1 LFLVG
6 HFLNDIRY
14 AFRTF
19 RKSPVFVAVAVLSLA
34 LGIGANTAIFTLID
48 QVLLRLLPVK
58 DPQQLV
64 LLKGRGDHYGSNN
77 GPNKLSYPM
86 YEDFRDKNQVFSG
99 MFCRQGMNFSLNF
112 EGKTEHIS
120 GELVSGTYFPV
131 LGVGPAL
138 GRVFNP
144 TDDQNPGGVP
154 YAVLSYRFWKS
165 RFAGDPRIIGKKLV
179 LNGYPFTVVGV
190 SQAGFDGTNPTD
202 SPQIRVPVVM
212 KLQLDQMGY
221 YDLKKRRARWVNT
234 YGRLKPG
241 VTVEQAKASLQPLM
255 HQMLDM
261 EVQEKDFAKAA
272 PETKQAFLRMW
283 IDLLPAEKGQ
293 SSLRDRFSNSLLVL
307 MTIVGL
313 VLLIA
318 CANVANLLIAR
329 ATARQKEI
337 AVRLA
342 LGAGRG
348 QIISQLLVESLLLSM
363 AGGAAGLLLAV
374 WIDETLV
381 SFLPRSATN
390 TLAIS
395 ATPDWR
401 ILLFT
406 LGISLFTGIIFGLV
420 PALQATRPDLA
431 PTLKDEVGA
440 ITSTS
445 SIGLRKTLVVAQVTL
460 SLLLLIGA
468 GLFIR
473 SLKNLKGIDPG
484 FNTRN
489 LLTFFIDPPL
499 NGYKAERSRE
509 ILRQVYEN
517 INALPGVETASLAIM
532 PVMEGDEWDSSVTV
546 DSYHAKAGEWI
557 DPHMNFLSPGYFKTM
572 DVPLL
577 QGRDF
582 RPSDQ
587 GKDAPK
593 VCIINEKF
601 ARKYFPEGRAV
612 GHRVGMGGD
621 PGTKTDIEVVGVFRD
636 MKYEGLRDE
645 TPIEMVRPYEQ
656 EDFTLGAWVYIRT
669 ARDPEQVF
677 SGARHAMQQIDPTLP
692 IVDMKTLEKQV
703 DNSLV
708 TERLVATLSS
718 AFGLLA
724 TLLASIGL
732 YGVMAYTVARRT
744 REIGIRMALGAAT
757 GNVVWL
763 VMKEVLVLVG
773 VGIVLGLG
781 ASWGLTR
788 LVVKQLYGIQ
798 PNDLTTIVLATI
810 GIACVALAAGYV
822 PARRATRV
830 DPIRALRWE

>member
-1 LFLVG
+1 VG
-6 HFLNDIRY
+6 HFLNDFRY
-14 AFRTF
+14 ALRTF

-58 DPQQLV
+58 DPEQLV
-64 LLKGRGDHYGSNN
+64 LLWGRGQHYGSNN

-99 MFCRQGMNFSLNF
+99 MFCRNDMDFSLNF
-112 EGKTEHIS
+112 EGKTERIS

-138 GRVFNP
+138 GRVFNA

-154 YAVLSYRFWKS
+154 YAVLSYRYWKT
-165 RFAGDPRIIGKKLV
+165 RFAGDPKIIGKKLV
-179 LNGYPFTVVGV
+179 LNGFPVTVVGV
-190 SQAGFDGTNPTD
+190 SQAGFDGTDPTR
-202 SPQIRVPVVM
+202 SPQVRVPVVM
-212 KLQLDQMGY
+212 KAEVDQLGFY
-221 YDLKKRRARWVNT
+221 GLKGRRNRWVNV
-234 YGRLKPG
+234 YGRLKRG
-241 VTVEQAKASLQPLM
+241 ISLVQAKAALQPFM

-261 EVQEKDFAKAA
+261 EVQEKDFSRAA

-283 IDLLPAEKGQ
+283 LELLPASKGR
-293 SSLRDRFSNSLLVL
+293 SYLRDQFSNSLVVL
-307 MTIVGL
+307 MAIVGL

-318 CANVANLLIAR
+318 CANVANLMIAR

-342 LGAGRG
+342 LGASRG
-348 QIISQLLVESLLLSM
+348 QIISQLLVESLMLSI

-381 SFLPRSATN
+381 NFLPRGDTN

-395 ATPDWR
+395 AAPDWR

-406 LGISLFTGIIFGLV
+406 LGISLLTGIIFGLV

-445 SIGLRKTLVVAQVTL
+445 AIGLRKALVVAQVML

-473 SLKNLKGIDPG
+473 SLKNLKGVDPG
-484 FNTRN
+484 FKTHN
-489 LLTFFIDPPL
+489 LLTFSIDAPL
-499 NGYKAERSRE
+499 NGYKPERSRD
-509 ILRQVYEN
+509 IYRQIYASL
-517 INALPGVETASLAIM
+517 NALPGVESASLAIM
-532 PVMEGDEWDSSVTV
+532 AVMEGNEWDSSATV
-546 DSYHAKAGEWI
+546 DSFQAKPNEGL
-557 DPHMNFLSPGYFKTM
+557 DPHMNFVSPGYFKSM
-572 DVPLL
+572 DVPIL

-582 RPSDQ
+582 READQ
-587 GKDAPK
+587 GKNAPK
-593 VCIINEKF
+593 VAMINDKF
-601 ARKYFPEGRAV
+601 AKKYFPGGIAV
-612 GHRVGMGGD
+612 GHRVGMGSD
-621 PGTKTDIEVVGVFRD
+621 PGTKTDIEIIGVFGD
-636 MKYEGLRDE
+636 MRYEGVKDE
-645 TPIEMVRPYEQ
+645 VPIELVRPYEQ
-656 EDFTLGAWVYIRT
+656 LDFTLGMNVYIRT
-669 ARDPEQVF
+669 VRDPEQMF
-677 SGARHAMQQIDPTLP
+677 SAARHAVQQIDATLP
-692 IVDMKTLEKQV
+692 VVDMKTLEKQV

-718 AFGLLA
+718 AFGALA

-757 GNVVWL
+757 GNVIWL

-773 VGIVLGLG
+773 IGIALGLC

-788 LVVKQLYGIQ
+788 YVQKQLYGIQ